1 MSNRIVPHCIKH
13 HPGIVLDV
21 ALSSFDKRV
30 LELVQ
35 EKVINSGDK
44 HRLDASLPSDVQ
56 AKIHTLSSAY
66 EGIGQSLK
74 DGQLERQNEQLVAV
88 FGRLMDEM
96 VKHNGLSSKIVD
108 LVSRIKELFRNNE
121 TASKHNE
128 LIAQVVRLQADLGT
142 KQDEMKGL
150 QSQAL
155 DRLARLQNGVQAL
168 LTQTYELHEYPIP
181 RLFIVLPDDRSSW
194 NPLDFFSNKF
204 RLYFLCE
211 CGEHTKATKSNI
223 PHRIHLAKHE
233 GYVIDRPREFFQE
246 YGSYVLVYLRM
257 LKYGLSVAGVAVPA
271 LSNLIPDSLDQAIES
286 LKLLT
291 KTIKP
296 GMDQVISYIEKVS
309 TEEEALEGA
318 DLRQLE
324 KFLKRNDKDRVLGNL
339 QRTVTAEGHVKWVCS
354 DHYDESHQ
362 ETQAKT
368 FIDTVESLKGRF
380 DQNTGRV
387 EVTLPSK
394 IQAERFHLALE
405 KARSVYELKL
415 ELDWEATQSDF
426 KKLRDVLAITNVG
439 VLELHLKQQDGPT
452 KGVINRGQLYD
463 PILGIMRH
471 PSIQSFTIRGPHQFF
486 KRSSLVSRDYDFSN
500 LRHLDISLLQ
510 TEDDIS
516 GVECLV
522 HRAMNLSSLVL
533 SDFPIHL
540 LLPVY
545 KAIASYV
552 RYPIIIG
559 NLSMRIPPLQT
570 DRHNWGTLSRDPVAH
585 LVDVLSERFETLTVD
600 GSQEEEELVDTI
612 AKGTGNGLRLKSL
625 QLIRPI
631 RLSDAFI
638 TDLCTIATNSE
649 LHTLHIDLMED
660 KRRMRVLES
669 VLESDSLKHLR
680 ELVIT
685 VSQSGL
691 LTDAV
696 KILANGVMET
706 SEEETDQETP
716 GKVNLEKFW
725 LLNETYDSLPKAAD
739 EYLSTFV
746 ERVSLKELR
755 LGACMT
761 FEQVHSLAKSIDV
774 SRLQRLYI
782 STKNMDTTSVDG
794 ILTELQHAKE
804 MRILR
809 LGRANIAEEQMQQM
823 KEKGITLAR

>member
-1 MSNRIVPHCIKH
+1 
-13 HPGIVLDV
+13 
-21 ALSSFDKRV
+21 
-30 LELVQ
+30 
-35 EKVINSGDK
+35 
-44 HRLDASLPSDVQ
+44 
-56 AKIHTLSSAY
+56 
-66 EGIGQSLK
+66 
-74 DGQLERQNEQLVAV
+74 
-88 FGRLMDEM
+88 
-96 VKHNGLSSKIVD
+96 
-108 LVSRIKELFRNNE
+108 
-121 TASKHNE
+121 
-128 LIAQVVRLQADLGT
+128 
-142 KQDEMKGL
+142 
-150 QSQAL
+150 
-155 DRLARLQNGVQAL
+155 
-168 LTQTYELHEYPIP
+168 
-181 RLFIVLPDDRSSW
+181 
-194 NPLDFFSNKF
+194 
-204 RLYFLCE
+204 
-211 CGEHTKATKSNI
+211 
-223 PHRIHLAKHE
+223 
-233 GYVIDRPREFFQE
+233 
-246 YGSYVLVYLRM
+246 
-257 LKYGLSVAGVAVPA
+257 
-271 LSNLIPDSLDQAIES
+271 
-286 LKLLT
+286 
-291 KTIKP
+291 
-296 GMDQVISYIEKVS
+296 
-309 TEEEALEGA
+309 
-318 DLRQLE
+318 
-324 KFLKRNDKDRVLGNL
+324 
-339 QRTVTAEGHVKWVCS
+339 
-354 DHYDESHQ
+354 
-362 ETQAKT
+362 
-368 FIDTVESLKGRF
+368 
-380 DQNTGRV
+380 
-387 EVTLPSK
+387 
-394 IQAERFHLALE
+394 
-405 KARSVYELKL
+405 
-415 ELDWEATQSDF
+415 
-426 KKLRDVLAITNVG
+426 
-439 VLELHLKQQDGPT
+439 
-452 KGVINRGQLYD
+452 
-463 PILGIMRH
+463 
-471 PSIQSFTIRGPHQFF
+471 
-486 KRSSLVSRDYDFSN
+486 
-500 LRHLDISLLQ
+500 
-510 TEDDIS
+510 
-516 GVECLV
+516 
-522 HRAMNLSSLVL
+522 MNLSSLVL